1 MHFPSAIVLAV
12 ITVLASP
19 ISAMP
24 ATSNYTVAA
33 KCTFKFCFSDSQC
46 KNRPCVYDK
55 CVRISIFLEIDNMTY
70 LYGRA
75 LLSA

>member
-1 MHFPSAIVLAV
+1 MHFPCAIVLAV
-12 ITVLASP
+12 ITVLTSP
-19 ISAMP
+19 ISTMP
-24 ATSNYTVAA
+24 ITSNSTASA
-33 KCTFKFCFSDSQC
+33 QCAFKFCFFDSQC
-46 KNRPCVYDK
+46 INRPCVHE